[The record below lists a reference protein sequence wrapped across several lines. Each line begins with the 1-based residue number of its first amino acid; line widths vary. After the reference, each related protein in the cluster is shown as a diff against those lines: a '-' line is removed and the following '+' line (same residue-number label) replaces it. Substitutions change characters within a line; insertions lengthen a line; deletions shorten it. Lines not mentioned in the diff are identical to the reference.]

1 MLQDLMNM
9 EGVAV
14 LSKQQQ
20 SAIQGGGYCKYT
32 VFTDGESEVWYGF
45 GLNESI
51 ADQTVAAHNGCA
63 DFLNGGADRCFY
75 DCSADD

>member
-20 SAIQGGGYCKYT
+20 SAINGGDGPCRVFYRDANGNALGWSEETTSVAIAQGAYNMQFTVPSSGSYVSGYC
-32 VFTDGESEVWYGF
+32 
-45 GLNESI
+45 
-51 ADQTVAAHNGCA
+51 CA
-63 DFLNGGADRCFY
+63 SCK
-75 DCSADD
+75 